1 LAQKKF
7 RNIGNHAT
15 KKGHESNEGW
25 FGKANKGDENN
36 NESKGK
42 QESFGKGKA
51 KPPHKLNKTNLDKLG
66 KMSLD
71 DKIRQ
76 AATEGE
82 TPEEQ
87 AIVLKGIL
95 RKDEHSKLWGRYKTH
110 VGKNPDEKEEVDNLP
125 KKDKGLKAAQWLME
139 REGKKYMHVRRSV
152 EAQQT
157 LNKKDAWE
165 SHKEMVDRFGE
176 DELEAHTWSGRV
188 MYRQDPSTP
197 GVWQYKDTQ
206 CWSSNFAVKRGS
218 QWEQGAEMEPDSG
231 DLEKFS
237 ELQSSGWKNLGVED
251 LEDGSKGKSFGK
263 GKGKGFGKGKGKT
276 EQLALEDKK
285 DEEKTEDERKDALKK
300 ARKARDSVA
309 STLNDLEDAL
319 GKASSKL
326 SRQGKAAAEGWKVQL
341 NKQLADLKGA
351 LSGKKTKKASDMKKM
366 LEEAA
371 KVIKGS
377 KDEAKELKAL
387 GNKAA
392 SVASSKRSRASK

>member
-1 LAQKKF
+1 
-7 RNIGNHAT
+7 
-15 KKGHESNEGW
+15 
-25 FGKANKGDENN
+25 
-36 NESKGK
+36 
-42 QESFGKGKA
+42 
-51 KPPHKLNKTNLDKLG
+51 
-66 KMSLD
+66 
-71 DKIRQ
+71 
-76 AATEGE
+76 
-82 TPEEQ
+82 
-87 AIVLKGIL
+87 
-95 RKDEHSKLWGRYKTH
+95 
-110 VGKNPDEKEEVDNLP
+110 
-125 KKDKGLKAAQWLME
+125 
-139 REGKKYMHVRRSV
+139 
-152 EAQQT
+152 
-157 LNKKDAWE
+157 
-165 SHKEMVDRFGE
+165 
-176 DELEAHTWSGRV
+176 
-188 MYRQDPSTP
+188 
-197 GVWQYKDTQ
+197 
-206 CWSSNFAVKRGS
+206 
-218 QWEQGAEMEPDSG
+218 MEPDSG

-285 DEEKTEDERKDALKK
+285 DEEKTDERKDALKK